1 MVRPSQRREMARWA
15 VEGGRT
21 NIRHACQAFQV
32 SETCYRY
39 QAKAS
44 EENARI
50 ADWLIRLTTA
60 YRDWGF
66 GLCFLHL
73 RNVKGFGWNH
83 KRVYRIYRELELN
96 LRIKPKKRIVRER
109 PEPLAVP
116 EAINQVW
123 SMDFMHDQLS
133 DGRSFRLFNVLD
145 DFNREGLAIEADLSL
160 PAARVIRALEQII
173 EWRGKPKVI
182 RCDNGPE
189 YISGALLSWAELQ
202 GIRIEHIQPGKPQ
215 QNAYVERYNRTVRY
229 AWLARIL
236 FDSIAPQH
244 GARRHHPDAETG
256 ACRLAPLLES
266 AKSGGI
272 TNWSLEE
279 AEVRF
284 SAEAEDQYPVR
295 AFPGQKVLYRSDTK
309 RPLAV
314 VSKRYRV
321 VQPRE
326 ILEFYR
332 DLTRYSGFEL
342 ETAGVLRGGRKFWAL
357 ARTGQGVALK
367 GQDQINGYLL
377 LATACDGTL
386 ATTAQFTS
394 VRVVCNNTLQ
404 IAVGDRAGAIK
415 VPHRSA
421 FDADR
426 VKSQLG
432 IAVEGWHGF
441 VERMR
446 ILCETPVN
454 PDSVDGVLRNLLT
467 YPAAQNGKA
476 AVVNQQ
482 AVAKVRA
489 LYDGQGRGASLK
501 TSRGTAFGLLNSIT
515 EFVDHH
521 RRAQSTENR
530 LDAAWFGQGA
540 LLKQKAWKELLGE
553 AA

>member
-1 MVRPSQRREMARWA
+1 MHHVETMAYAGQVPWHGIGSQLAPGQSIEVW
-15 VEGGRT
+15 
-21 NIRHACQAFQV
+21 
-32 SETCYRY
+32 
-39 QAKAS
+39 
-44 EENARI
+44 
-50 ADWLIRLTTA
+50 
-60 YRDWGF
+60 
-66 GLCFLHL
+66 
-73 RNVKGFGWNH
+73 
-83 KRVYRIYRELELN
+83 
-96 LRIKPKKRIVRER
+96 RER
-109 PEPLAVP
+109 AG
-116 EAINQVW
+116 
-123 SMDFMHDQLS
+123 M
-133 DGRSFRLFNVLD
+133 
-145 DFNREGLAIEADLSL
+145 
-160 PAARVIRALEQII
+160 
-173 EWRGKPKVI
+173 
-182 RCDNGPE
+182 
-189 YISGALLSWAELQ
+189 
-202 GIRIEHIQPGKPQ
+202 
-215 QNAYVERYNRTVRY
+215 
-229 AWLARIL
+229 
-236 FDSIAPQH
+236 
-244 GARRHHPDAETG
+244 
-256 ACRLAPLLES
+256 
-266 AKSGGI
+266 
-272 TNWSLEE
+272 NWSLEE

-284 SAEAEDQYPVR
+284 AAEAEDQYPVR

-314 VSKRYRV
+314 VSKRYQV

-367 GQDQINGYLL
+367 GQDQVNGYLL

-404 IAVGDRAGAIK
+404 IAVGNRTGAIK

-421 FDADR
+421 FDADK

-454 PDSVDGVLRNLLT
+454 PDSVDWVLRNLLT

-476 AVVNQQ
+476 VVNEQ

-501 TSRGTAFGLLNSIT
+501 TSKGTAFGLLNSIT